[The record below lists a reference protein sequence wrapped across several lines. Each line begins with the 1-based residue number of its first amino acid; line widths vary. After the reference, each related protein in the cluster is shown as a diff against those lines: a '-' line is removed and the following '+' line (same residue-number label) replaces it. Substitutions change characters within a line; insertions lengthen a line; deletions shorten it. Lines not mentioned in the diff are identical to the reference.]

1 MILDEIKDLIKE
13 LETILVKDNRFKE
26 YINFKNQL
34 KIIYNCKNKP
44 NKEIYIPNSI
54 DITPLVISNLTAI
67 NKPKIQD
74 ISIQSSSNNLLI
86 NTCEKAITNFEKSLN
101 ELSIEIDKVEKT
113 GLAIKLQTDKFQ
125 KFIDKLNEL
134 NKFKKLL

>member
-1 MILDEIKDLIKE
+1 MILDEIKDLIKQ

-34 KIIYNCKNKP
+34 KIIYNCKNNP

-74 ISIQSSSNNLLI
+74 KSIKSSSNDLLI
-86 NTCEKAITNFEKSLN
+86 NTCEIAITQFEKSLN
-101 ELSIEIDKVEKT
+101 DLSLAINEVEKT
-113 GLAIKLQTDKFQ
+113 GVTIKTKTDAIEEYINKL
-125 KFIDKLNEL
+125 
-134 NKFKKLL
+134 KLLKLLK

>member
-34 KIIYNCKNKP
+34 KIIYNCKNNP

-74 ISIQSSSNNLLI
+74 ISIKSSSNDLLI
-86 NTCEKAITNFEKSLN
+86 NTCEIAITQFEKSLN
-101 ELSIEIDKVEKT
+101 DLSLAINEVEKT
-113 GLAIKLQTDKFQ
+113 GVTIKTKTDAIEEYIIRL
-125 KFIDKLNEL
+125 
-134 NKFKKLL
+134 KLLK

>member
-34 KIIYNCKNKP
+34 KIIYNCKNNP

-74 ISIQSSSNNLLI
+74 ISIKSSSNDLLI
-86 NTCEKAITNFEKSLN
+86 NTCEIAITQFEKSLN
-101 ELSIEIDKVEKT
+101 DLSLAINEVEKT
-113 GLAIKLQTDKFQ
+113 GVTIKTKTDAIEEYINRL
-125 KFIDKLNEL
+125 
-134 NKFKKLL
+134 KLLK

>member
-34 KIIYNCKNKP
+34 KIIYNCKNNP
-44 NKEIYIPNSI
+44 NKQIYIPNSI

-74 ISIQSSSNNLLI
+74 KSIKSSSNDLLI
-86 NTCEKAITNFEKSLN
+86 NTCEIAITQFEKSLN
-101 ELSIEIDKVEKT
+101 DLSLAINEVEKT
-113 GLAIKLQTDKFQ
+113 GVTIKTKTDAIEEYIKQLKSL
-125 KFIDKLNEL
+125 K
-134 NKFKKLL
+134 